1 MRNKIR
7 AYSYESFL
15 TTCAIPF
22 FVIRWRFALGAGTAA
37 ASSSAGSKS
46 AAIGGSAVAAFLEGR
61 PLLGV
66 LAAEPSAEVGGSG
79 L

>member
-1 MRNKIR
+1 MRSR
-7 AYSYESFL
+7 TGAYSYESFL
-15 TTCAIPF
+15 ITFAMPF
-22 FVIRWRFALGAGTAA
+22 LMIRWRFALGAGA
-37 ASSSAGSKS
+37 ASSSTGSVS
-46 AAIGGSAVAAFLEGR
+46 AAIGGSAAATFLGGR